1 MTRRLLLFAAL
12 LALAPLAN
20 ADNCDIAQRPAA
32 TLLLPYFE
40 VDLHARDKTTAEAD
54 TSYTIVNVKAAPA
67 IARTTIW
74 TDWGY
79 PVLSFNT
86 FLTGYDA
93 QTIDLYDVLARG
105 NTGVS
110 SSGLADGCA
119 HPEQQVSGL
128 AILAAEPMLT
138 IGRGASACGA
148 TRVGGTHVH
157 AIGYAT
163 IDVVSNCDTRL
174 PTDPDYFTHDLLFD
188 NVLTGDFAQVE
199 PLAGRSYAS
208 SLVHIRALPEG
219 GQAGANIPSTLGR
232 SFYQRLTPAGY
243 AQTMDRRQPLP
254 AQFAARLDRLDD
266 TVVVWREPRVSTCAA
281 ATNFNMALSNIV
293 RFDEHENATVFGES
307 VVLLP
312 LPPPGLPPTS
322 AIQAMSSFFPAPAA
336 SGDTRGWLYLNLH
349 DTINNDRPSQNWV
362 IVRSHAGTR
371 TRAIDATPLADGCAP
386 IVAPGVLPQ
395 Q

>member
-1 MTRRLLLFAAL
+1 MILAAL
-12 LALAPLAN
+12 LLAVAPLAS

-40 VDLHARDKTTAEAD
+40 VDVHARDKTIAETD

-67 IARTTIW
+67 IARTTLW

-110 SSGLADGCA
+110 SSGFPDACA

-138 IGRGASACGA
+138 LGTGATACGMR
-148 TRVGGTHVH
+148 RVGGTHIH

-163 IDVVSNCDTRL
+163 VDVVSTCDTTL
-174 PTDPDYFTHDLLFD
+174 PTDPEYFKHDLLFD

-199 PLAGRSYAS
+199 ALANRAYAS
-208 SLVHIRALPEG
+208 PLVHIRALPEG
-219 GQAGANIPSTLGR
+219 GEAGVNIPSTLGR
-232 SFYQRLTPAGY
+232 SFYQRLTPAGSVP
-243 AQTMDRRQPLP
+243 TMDRRQPLP
-254 AQFAARLDRLDD
+254 AQFAARVDHLDD
-266 TVVVWREPRVSTCAA
+266 TLVVWREPRLSTCAA
-281 ATNFNMALSNIV
+281 DANRNMSISNIV
-293 RFDEHENATVFGES
+293 RFDEHENPTVAGGS
-307 VVLLP
+307 VILLP
-312 LPPPGLPPTS
+312 LPPVGLPAAS
-322 AIQAMSSFFPAPAA
+322 ANQLQSGLFPPPST

-349 DTINNDRPSQNWV
+349 DTFSDDRPSQNWV
-362 IVRSHAGTR
+362 LVRSQPGTR

-386 IVAPGVLPQ
+386 IVAPGVLPEQ
-395 Q
+395 